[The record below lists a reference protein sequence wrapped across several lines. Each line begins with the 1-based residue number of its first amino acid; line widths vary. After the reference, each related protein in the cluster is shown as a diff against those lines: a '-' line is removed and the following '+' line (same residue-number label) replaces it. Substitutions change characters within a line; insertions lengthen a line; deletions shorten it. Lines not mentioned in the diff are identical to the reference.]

1 MLLAI
6 ISSIEEL
13 IDQYKINL
21 TQLAFC
27 IFITTIV
34 FFGSLMTLVESHLPN
49 SIRQSFRYGK
59 HSHKGEADVLISYLE
74 VPKAWFKHFYIFAF
88 GWSLLALYLLASSI
102 ANQTTAPEYA
112 LRFLDL
118 VCGGP
123 SNRKV
128 EIDSTTALLG
138 AVLLTLQCIRRFY
151 ETNFVQIFSKKSKMN
166 LSHYAVGFVHYFGS
180 IVSLLSNTSGF
191 VRGTQPNE
199 FSLKNLTQL
208 QVVYLLVFLFAWQQQ
223 YSSNMILVN
232 LRKDAKTGAV
242 KTEQHLLP
250 QGGWFTLLSS
260 PHMFFEVV
268 MYFCLADL
276 FTPVRTWK
284 LVFLWVASN
293 QTINALLTHQWYKET
308 FKDYPKRRRAILPY
322 LL

>member
-1 MLLAI
+1 MALAV
-6 ISSIEEL
+6 ISSVEEL
-13 IDQYKINL
+13 IDRYNINL

-27 IFITTIV
+27 IFIATIV
-34 FFGSLMTLVESHLPN
+34 FFGSLMTFLESHLPN

-59 HSHKGEADVLISYLE
+59 HSHKGEADALISYLE

-88 GWSLLALYLLASSI
+88 GWSLLALYLLATSI
-102 ANQTTAPEYA
+102 ANQTAAPEYA

-128 EIDSTTALLG
+128 QVDSTTALLG
-138 AVLLTLQCIRRFY
+138 TVMLTLQCIRRFY
-151 ETNFVQIFSKKSKMN
+151 ETNFVQIFSKQSKMN
-166 LSHYAVGFVHYFGS
+166 LSHYAVGFVHYFGV
-180 IVSLLSNTSGF
+180 IVSLLSNTAGF
-191 VRGTQPNE
+191 VRGSQPTE
-199 FSLKNLTQL
+199 VTRKSFSQL
-208 QVVYLLVFLFAWQQQ
+208 HVIYLLVFLFAWHQQ
-223 YSSNMILVN
+223 YASNMILVN

-250 QGGWFTLLSS
+250 KGGWFTLLSS

-268 MYFCLADL
+268 IYFCLADL

-284 LVFLWVASN
+284 LVFLWVVSN
-293 QTINALLTHQWYKET
+293 QTINALLSHQWYKET